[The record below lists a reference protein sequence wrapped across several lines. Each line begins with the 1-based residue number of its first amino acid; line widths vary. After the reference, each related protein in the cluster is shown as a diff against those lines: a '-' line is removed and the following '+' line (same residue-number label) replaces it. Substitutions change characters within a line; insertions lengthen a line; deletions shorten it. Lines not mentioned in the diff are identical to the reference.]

1 MPFKAND
8 TNINTKGRAKGVKN
22 KLTSNTRSLL
32 EGLFNENLSVI
43 IANTD
48 TFTMKERMQLNK
60 DILPFILPRYT
71 TVNQIDFDIESALNN
86 HILERSIKLLSTAE
100 LNELLKGGE

>member
-22 KLTSNTRSLL
+22 KLTCNTRSLL

-43 IANTD
+43 IANAD

-71 TVNQIDFDIESALNN
+71 TVNQIEFDIESALNN